1 MKEQEKLKA
10 LAIHLKVFTG
20 ITLLLTSCLATS
32 CVTTSPKIASREGQ
46 EINVV
51 SQKGIII
58 LPPTVRF
65 ESIKDESALNPQE
78 YHGGEVEASLI
89 SNVSEALRNK
99 SFSVQNSGEVS
110 SQDQE
115 FNTAYQRILD
125 KRNDLFRPAIDNEL
139 SQIITNF
146 GKASKYSNVLA
157 IDFKTKIGPRGYW
170 EPMSGGITS
179 GMSYSRIRAAL
190 IDTESG
196 IFLWKNEIQLNERPK
211 PGSENLT
218 KAVDVLFQSLKV
230 RKEQ

>member
-1 MKEQEKLKA
+1 MKEQKKLKA
-10 LAIHLKVFTG
+10 LSIHLKVFTG

-58 LPPTVRF
+58 LPPTVRY

-99 SFSVQNSGEVS
+99 GIYVQNSGEVS

-115 FNTAYQRILD
+115 FKTAYQRILD

-139 SQIITNF
+139 SQIITDF
-146 GKASKYSNVLA
+146 GKASKYS
-157 IDFKTKIGPRGYW
+157 
-170 EPMSGGITS
+170 
-179 GMSYSRIRAAL
+179 
-190 IDTESG
+190 TEVS
-196 IFLWKNEIQLNERPK
+196 
-211 PGSENLT
+211 
-218 KAVDVLFQSLKV
+218 
-230 RKEQ
+230 